1 MTLAR
6 SLTGPLVSGLQCELT
21 CRCVPQWPAGMVQP
35 LPPALDSFPPRA
47 YASVRPELRAGH
59 PGHGGV
65 VAIAWLKVLI

>member
-1 MTLAR
+1 MR
-6 SLTGPLVSGLQCELT
+6 ID
-21 CRCVPQWPAGMVQP
+21 VQVCPRNGQQEVVRP